1 MILDAPGIQGCAKYQ
16 ESGIIRTG
24 CARHPLMRHASCL
37 HNCQKTVII
46 RCATHHM
53 MRHASKGTFST
64 WLFRKQLSLDA
75 PRITW
80 CAAHRVKSVA
90 ENALNDKPYYD
101 APRIT
106 WCAAHR
112 NLALSDYKADRGE
125 LFSLSLSHFSTS
137 HQTVRSRPEV
147 WFHHFSHQERDSS
160 CSSSFFF
167 IGVDLLLIFC
177 GIWSLKDGGL
187 EISSETSLQRVFH
200 SFYSSFLVN
209 LWILLF

>member
-80 CAAHRVKSVA
+80 CAAHRVKWVA
-90 ENALNDKPYYD
+90 GNALNDKPYYD

-112 NLALSDYKADRGE
+112 NLALSEYKADRGE

-137 HQTVRSRPEV
+137 HRQTELVQSAVCTIFRT
-147 WFHHFSHQERDSS
+147 FERDSS

-167 IGVDLLLIFC
+167 IGVDLLLIIG
-177 GIWSLKDGGL
+177 GIWSLRDDGF
-187 EISSETSLQRVFH
+187 EISSETSLLRVFH
-200 SFYSSFLVN
+200 SFYSSFLAN
-209 LWILLF
+209 LWILLI